1 MDFDTEKL
9 IIEIQNRPAI
19 WNTKS
24 AEYSDR
30 NLRSKAWEEL
40 VDIYGLDLSQDK
52 KKELGKYNFIQT
64 YYNV

>member
-1 MDFDTEKL
+1 MDFDTEKF

-24 AEYSDR
+24 AEYSDK

-40 VDIYGLDLSQDK
+40 VEIYRVDLSQDK
-52 KKELGKYNFIQT
+52 KKELGKCQSVYLKILF
-64 YYNV
+64 